1 MEDNSD
7 NSDKIYKYK
16 IIITKPNNIIASD
29 IYNKINKIIST
40 DRRALVYN
48 TEKYI
53 YNHLLLPFY
62 EKKNIEDIIYQYG
75 IQNAIQ
81 HFILNKKY
89 YNAIREIVEND
100 ESKIYFG
107 IAFYILRECFEYR
120 IINTEQ

>member
-16 IIITKPNNIIASD
+16 IILTKPNNIIASD

-62 EKKNIEDIIYQYG
+62 EKK
-75 IQNAIQ
+75 
-81 HFILNKKY
+81 IL
-89 YNAIREIVEND
+89 
-100 ESKIYFG
+100 KIS
-107 IAFYILRECFEYR
+107 YINMEYR
-120 IINTEQ
+120 MLSNILF